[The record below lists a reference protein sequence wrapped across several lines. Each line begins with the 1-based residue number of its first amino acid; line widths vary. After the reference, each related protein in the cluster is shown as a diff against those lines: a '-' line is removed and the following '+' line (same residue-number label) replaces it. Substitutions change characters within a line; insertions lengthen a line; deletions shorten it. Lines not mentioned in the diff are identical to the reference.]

1 MFFRFISNLCVPM
14 LEVILH
20 AIIDDLRCNE
30 NKVFKI
36 NNKVY
41 PIPEEKERRWWER
54 ASVWIAFA
62 KIGLPMAYMLVALAI
77 VVPGII
83 NIVVEG
89 SQ

>member
-1 MFFRFISNLCVPM
+1 M

-20 AIIDDLRCNE
+20 TIIDDLRGNE

-36 NNKVY
+36 NNKACKM
-41 PIPEEKERRWWER
+41 PEAKEKRWWER
-54 ASVWIAFA
+54 ASIWITLARV
-62 KIGLPMAYMLVALAI
+62 GLPVVYMLVALAI

>member
-1 MFFRFISNLCVPM
+1 M

-20 AIIDDLRCNE
+20 AVIDDLRSNE

-36 NNKVY
+36 NNKVFK
-41 PIPEEKERRWWER
+41 IPEKKEKRWWER

-62 KIGLPMAYMLVALAI
+62 KVGLPVAYMLVALAI